1 MNRLLKLLTLN
12 LAAATL
18 LTGCQTNVSD
28 SPDLTTDLQTSSSKG
43 KMVKVQRNPSENA
56 GEFFSSSF
64 KKNGKYVLPL
74 RSIVNTKNRTHKADP
89 RSWSTQYKTDELN
102 FWAPGD
108 FNNDGTMDYFLSF
121 AQWDL
126 TADKVRGAYV
136 SKGWLIADEPGYA
149 VVQGDPETGYA
160 NPDLYQAGPKN
171 RKYNF
176 TGSNITE
183 KFIQSGDLGP
193 LVTHQI
199 GPMQPVVT
207 DFNGDGVDD
216 VYLAA
221 AIRNKNRNMAYHN
234 YFLSQ
239 PDGTHLES
247 SPSHIKGEYVRNG
260 RYASFSHRIDVG
272 DLDNDGDMDI
282 VHTRTSGIGTSGG
295 EIICM
300 FNDGKGKLTSRRCGD
315 QWANNI
321 KLGDFNGDGYTD
333 MLAFAGHTLECNEY
347 FEIDRRSQYNQGKT
361 RPIPRLLLGNGS
373 NKWTWK
379 RSIEFNNGS
388 YGYQQ
393 HRTDVKIPNCQVPEA
408 VVFDIDNDGD
418 QDVVANVVGRLYVG
432 GYITVFENDGSGN
445 FAIKETHIGRL
456 PREEMINTDTWED
469 FEAGHGMQAYCYS
482 MFTIDIDDDGNL
494 DVICDTNFSHPIDG
508 TVWKNN
514 GDGYFKRFGK
524 WNLEPYVDVF

>member
-1 MNRLLKLLTLN
+1 MKTYLSTTAMIFAGIV
-12 LAAATL
+12 LA
-18 LTGCQTNVSD
+18 GCQTTSAHHITSQ
-28 SPDLTTDLQTSSSKG
+28 SPSQASVT
-43 KMVKVQRNPSENA
+43 VQKNPSENA
-56 GEFFSSSF
+56 GEFFSPKF

-74 RSIVNTKNRTHKADP
+74 RSIVNAPNLIHHDDP
-89 RSWSTQYKTDELN
+89 RSWAIQHRVDELN

-108 FNNDGTMDYFLSF
+108 FNNDGVQDFFLSF

-126 TADKVRGAYV
+126 AADKVRGAYV
-136 SKGWLIADEPGYA
+136 SKGWLVADKPGYA
-149 VVQGDPETGYA
+149 IVTGDKDSGYA
-160 NPDLYQAGPKN
+160 TPNLYRAGPKN

-176 TGSNITE
+176 QGKDI
-183 KFIQSGDLGP
+183 FDQFVQSGDHGP
-193 LVTHQI
+193 LATHQI
-199 GPMQPVVT
+199 GPMQPVVA

-221 AIRNKNRNMAYHN
+221 AIRNDNKNMAYHN

-247 SPSHIKGEYVRNG
+247 SPTHIKGKYVTKG
-260 RYASFSHRIDVG
+260 RYSSFSHRIDVG

-282 VHTRTSGIGTSGG
+282 VHTSTEGIGTSGG

-300 FNDGKGKLTSRRCGD
+300 FNDGKGKMTSKKCGD

-333 MLAFAGHTLECNEY
+333 MLAFSGHSIECNKF
-347 FEIDRRSQYNQGKT
+347 FEIDKRARWKQGKT
-361 RPIPRLLLGNGS
+361 RPVPRLLLGNGS

-379 RSIEFNNGS
+379 RSVEFNGGS

-393 HRTDVKIPNCQVPEA
+393 HRSDIKVPNCSVPEA

-432 GYITVFENDGSGN
+432 GYITVFENDGNGN
-445 FAIKETHIGRL
+445 FSVKQTNIGRT
-456 PREEMINTDTWED
+456 PRQDMIDADSWEN

-494 DVICDTNFSHPIDG
+494 DVICDTNRSHPIDG

-514 GDGYFKRFGK
+514 GDGFFKRLGK
-524 WNLEPYVDVF
+524 SHIARYVDSF

>member
-1 MNRLLKLLTLN
+1 MKTYLSTTAMIFAGIV
-12 LAAATL
+12 LA
-18 LTGCQTNVSD
+18 GCQTTSAQIGQSQSPTQASFKIAKNVE
-28 SPDLTTDLQTSSSKG
+28 
-43 KMVKVQRNPSENA
+43 VQRNPSENA
-56 GEFFSSSF
+56 GEFFGSSF

-74 RSIVNTKNRTHKADP
+74 RSTVNAKNKIHQDDP
-89 RSWSTQYKTDELN
+89 RSWSTQYETDELN
-102 FWAPGD
+102 FWVPGD
-108 FNNDGTMDYFLSF
+108 FNNAGTMDYFLSF

-126 TADKVRGAYV
+126 TADVVRGAYV
-136 SKGWLIADEPGYA
+136 SKGWLVAPEPGYA
-149 VVQGDPETGYA
+149 VVQGDTKTGYA
-160 NPDLYQAGPKN
+160 NPDLYQAGPQN

-176 TGSNITE
+176 TGKNITE
-183 KFIQSGDLGP
+183 KFVQSGDFGP

-199 GPMQPVVT
+199 GPMQPVVA

-221 AIRNKNRNMAYHN
+221 AIRNKNKNMAYHN

-247 SPSHIKGEYVRNG
+247 SPTHIKGKYVTKG
-260 RYASFSHRIDVG
+260 RYSSFSHRIDVG

-300 FNDGKGKLTSRRCGD
+300 FNNGKGKMTSKRCGD

-333 MLAFAGHTLECNEY
+333 MLAFAGHSLECNKY
-347 FEIDRRSQYNQGKT
+347 FEIDRRSGISKQGKT
-361 RPIPRLLLGNGS
+361 RPVPRLLLGNGS
-373 NKWTWK
+373 NKWTWR
-379 RSIEFNNGS
+379 RSIEFNGGS

-393 HRTDVKIPNCQVPEA
+393 HRKDIKIPNCSVPEA

-418 QDVVANVVGRLYVG
+418 QDVVANVVGRQYVG
-432 GYITVFENDGSGN
+432 GYITVFENDGNGN
-445 FAIKETHIGRL
+445 FTIKETHTGRL
-456 PREEMINTDTWED
+456 PRKEMVDADNWPER
-469 FEAGHGMQAYCYS
+469 EAGHGLQAYCYS

-494 DVICDTNFSHPIDG
+494 DVICDTNRSHPIDG
-508 TVWKNN
+508 TVWRNTGGGK
-514 GDGYFKRFGK
+514 FKPFGK
-524 WNLEPYVDVF
+524 NLVAKYADVF